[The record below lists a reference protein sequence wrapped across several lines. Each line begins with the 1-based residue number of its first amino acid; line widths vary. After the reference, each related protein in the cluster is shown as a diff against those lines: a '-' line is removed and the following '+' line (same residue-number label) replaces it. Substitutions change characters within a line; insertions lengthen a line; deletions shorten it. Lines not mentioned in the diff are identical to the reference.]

1 MSRYLIVGLG
11 NPGLDYEKTKHN
23 VGFMCIDKL
32 LQSQM
37 LFLNNNKFSGQYT
50 IVNQQED
57 QVFIAK
63 PLTYMNNSGQFV
75 YELCKFYKIYSQN
88 ILVIYDD
95 IDTDVGKIRIRS
107 KGSSGGQNG
116 MKNIIKCMGT
126 ENIKRIRIGIGK
138 PNNNLVHHVLTKFN
152 KQDLEKVEIAIEN
165 AKTAC
170 LDFMSHTNFDN
181 IMNKFNV

>member
-32 LQSQM
+32 LQSQT
-37 LFLNNNKFSGQYT
+37 LFLNNNKFNGQYT
-50 IVNQQED
+50 IVNQPED
-57 QVFIAK
+57 QIFIAK
-63 PLTYMNNSGQFV
+63 PMTNMNNSGLFV
-75 YELCKFYKIYSQN
+75 YELCKFYKIYEQN

-95 IDTDVGKIRIRS
+95 IDTEVGKIRVRN

-116 MKNIIKCMGT
+116 IKNIIKCLGT
-126 ENIKRIRIGIGK
+126 EKIKRIRIGIGK
-138 PNNNLVHHVLTKFN
+138 PVHDLTHHVLTKF
-152 KQDLEKVEIAIEN
+152 KKEDLEKVSLAIEK
-165 AKTAC
+165 AMLAC
-170 LDFMSHTNFDN
+170 VDFMNHVNFDK